1 MEAPHKGIQDSV
13 RWKRSTARSDTWL
26 VCSFHLFRSSAQL
39 ISPAH
44 LISISSAHP
53 QRRSNEAGDRKRAIR
68 LRPNSLRT

>member
-1 MEAPHKGIQDSV
+1 MEAPHKGIQDSG

-26 VCSFHLFRSSAQL
+26 VCSFHLFRSQL

-53 QRRSNEAGDRKRAIR
+53 QRRSNEASDRTRAIR